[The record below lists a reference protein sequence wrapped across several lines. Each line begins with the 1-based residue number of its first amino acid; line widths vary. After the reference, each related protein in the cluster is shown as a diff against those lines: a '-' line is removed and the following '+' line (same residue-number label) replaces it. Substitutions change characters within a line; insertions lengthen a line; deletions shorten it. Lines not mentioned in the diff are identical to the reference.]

1 MTARSEEG
9 LMARFWRLSG
19 GAALA
24 LILAACDAR
33 SGATASVDAP
43 TVPTTDEKT
52 APVATLPVPPAD
64 AGIQSARRRP
74 AQSQAESRLQA
85 FYAIWG
91 RVPPVTLDTPT
102 GQAIFRDG
110 EVSYFGGGRAMLVAY
125 GDAATDTGRGAI
137 ALRYLT
143 EGENGLQAGPGQ
155 LLVIEGDLGP
165 RGQADW
171 AIRRDLMSD
180 PVMIIENNG
189 PWADYSCVGA
199 NLVALTAA
207 GPVLLQPGDRRV
219 RPLPNPDNLPLC

>member
-1 MTARSEEG
+1 MSK
-9 LMARFWRLSG
+9 FWLVPAI
-19 GAALA
+19 AALV
-24 LILAACDAR
+24 LTLAACEAQP
-33 SGATASVDAP
+33 GATASADAP
-43 TVPTTDEKT
+43 AIPAPVTEKT
-52 APVATLPVPPAD
+52 AAVAASPVSPAEV
-64 AGIQSARRRP
+64 GTQSARRRP
-74 AQSQAESRLQA
+74 SQSQAESRLQA

-125 GDAATDTGRGAI
+125 GDAETDTGRGAI

-143 EGENGLQAGPGQ
+143 EGENGLQPGPGQ
-155 LLVIEGDLGP
+155 LLVIEGSLGP

-189 PWADYSCVGA
+189 PWSEYSCVGA
-199 NLVALTAA
+199 NLVALTAV

>member
-1 MTARSEEG
+1 MSK
-9 LMARFWRLSG
+9 FWLVPAI
-19 GAALA
+19 AALV
-24 LILAACDAR
+24 LTLAACEAQ
-33 SGATASVDAP
+33 SGATASADAP
-43 TVPTTDEKT
+43 AIP
-52 APVATLPVPPAD
+52 APVTEKAATVAASPVSPAEV
-64 AGIQSARRRP
+64 GTQSARRRP
-74 AQSQAESRLQA
+74 SQSQAESRLQA

-137 ALRYLT
+137 ALRYLI

-171 AIRRDLMSD
+171 AIRRDLMND

-189 PWADYSCVGA
+189 PWGDYGCVGA

>member
-1 MTARSEEG
+1 MSKLQRVASV
-9 LMARFWRLSG
+9 AV
-19 GAALA
+19 LA
-24 LILAACDAR
+24 LTLAACEAQ

-43 TVPTTDEKT
+43 VLPASVAETNAHVA
-52 APVATLPVPPAD
+52 APPVPPAD

-91 RVPPVTLDTPT
+91 RMPPVTLDTPT

-165 RGQADW
+165 RGQVDW

-189 PWADYSCVGA
+189 PWGDYSCVGA

-219 RPLPNPDNLPLC
+219 RPLPNPDNLPLF